1 VSAGVFGIEEG
12 DIARLAPSAA
22 DEIARTGWVNVGAY
36 ALRIEIDGAGD
47 LSVQAYPCGE
57 EDDGKI
63 LGELKAR
70 QPTVDGQS

>member
-1 VSAGVFGIEEG
+1 MSAGVFRIEDG
-12 DIARLAPSAA
+12 DIARLAPSSS

-36 ALRIEIDGAGD
+36 ALRIEVDGAGD

-70 QPTVDGQS
+70 QPTVEGQS